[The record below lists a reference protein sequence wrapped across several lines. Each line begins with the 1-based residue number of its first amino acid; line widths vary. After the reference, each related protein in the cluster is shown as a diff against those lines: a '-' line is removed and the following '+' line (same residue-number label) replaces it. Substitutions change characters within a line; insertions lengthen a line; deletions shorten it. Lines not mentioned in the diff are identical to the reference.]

1 MARNG
6 SYDDWNHLYENT
18 WPTPS
23 FTYSKKWEWHYR
35 DTPYIK
41 YVADTTIPIM
51 EDDKPYMRGGPRS
64 SEMYKKLYPANI
76 FNNAFVNDLGDL

>member
-1 MARNG
+1 MV

-35 DTPYIK
+35 DTPYIQ
-41 YVADTTIPIM
+41 YVAEYYPV
-51 EDDKPYMRGGPRS
+51 KPENYKKTGPQTYS
-64 SEMYKKLYPANI
+64 DMYKRVYTTVTYTDDI
-76 FNNAFVNDLGDL
+76 WTI